1 VSEEAGFEMVMP
13 FVTVTSKGG
22 PHDDDA
28 YTAGWEMGALDA
40 LLEYDKPLFHEQY
53 IQAVNREQ
61 ADLIAMKHGYR
72 VNPVETGGEDWLWLE
87 LSFRGVREIESMRF
101 EGVPK
106 RSWWRRLFG

>member
-22 PHDDDA
+22 PHEDDA

-40 LLEYDKPLFHEQY
+40 LLEHEMPPFHEQY
-53 IQAVNREQ
+53 IQAVNRAQ

-72 VNPVETGGEDWLWLE
+72 VNAVETGGDEWLWLE
-87 LSFRGVREIESMRF
+87 LSYEWTREIRF
-101 EGVPK
+101 EGASK
-106 RSWWRRLFG
+106 RRWWRRLFG